1 MATVIRKTFM
11 GGRDRPCAAQMPDWY
26 GDHKL
31 MNPAPLPF
39 HRKAARLRVL
49 TMSMFENIVGILP
62 RRPIVAAVASVG
74 MLVASLHASLAQQ
87 QKLPIVRD
95 AEIEALVR
103 EYARPVL
110 KAAGLA
116 NSGIEIVLV
125 NDSSFN
131 AFVAGRRIFVNTG
144 ALLQSE
150 TPNEIIGV
158 LAHEAGHI
166 AGGHQE
172 RLRDQLARAQTM
184 AIVAGLL
191 GIGATVAGAAS
202 KSSGLAQAGTG
213 LALGGSEV
221 ARRGLLAYQRTE
233 ETTADR
239 SALTYL
245 ERTGQSPAGMLK
257 TFKRFQSALALSGAN
272 VDPYRISHPTPR
284 DRIANLETLARQ
296 SPYFDKLD
304 PPALQQRHDMMR
316 AKIAVY
322 TQGQSAAQR
331 LFRQNRTSVA
341 AQYGDAQATFVF
353 GNPRSA
359 LGKVDAL
366 LKEQPKNPYFHE
378 LRGDV
383 LMKANRPAEA
393 AKAYATAVSLDPA
406 KSGMLMMSYGQALL
420 AVGTRDS
427 AEKAV
432 QQLRKGLDRDPENAA
447 AYRYLAQ
454 AYGQLGDIA
463 EAELAT
469 ADGYYYSGDYEQAKI
484 MAARAQQ
491 KFKRGTPG
499 WVRAQDII
507 NQPTGKK
514 KKKKG

>member
-1 MATVIRKTFM
+1 MS
-11 GGRDRPCAAQMPDWY
+11 
-26 GDHKL
+26 KL
-31 MNPAPLPF
+31 
-39 HRKAARLRVL
+39 V
-49 TMSMFENIVGILP
+49 NIAGSLSK
-62 RRPIVAAVASVG
+62 RVAAGTIAVVAALAAAVQPT
-74 MLVASLHASLAQQ
+74 LAQQ
-87 QKLPIVRD
+87 QGLPIVRD

-125 NDSSFN
+125 NDTSFN

-144 ALLQSE
+144 ALLASE

-172 RLRDQLARAQTM
+172 RLREQLARAQTM

-213 LALGGSEV
+213 LALGGTEV

-245 ERTGQSPAGMLK
+245 ERTGQSPKGMLS

-284 DRIANLETLARQ
+284 DRIANLETLARK
-296 SPYFDKLD
+296 SPYFDKVD
-304 PPALQQRHDMMR
+304 SPELQQRHDMMR

-322 TQGQSAAQR
+322 TQGQAAAQR
-331 LFRQNRTSVA
+331 LFKQDRKSVA
-341 AQYGDAQATFVF
+341 SQYGDAQASLVF
-353 GNPRSA
+353 GNPRTA
-359 LGKVDAL
+359 LGKVDGL

-393 AKAYATAVSLDPA
+393 AKSYATAVSLDPA
-406 KSGMLMMSYGQALL
+406 KSGMLLISHGQALL
-420 AVGTRDS
+420 AVGTPDS
-427 AEKAV
+427 AAKAAA
-432 QQLRKGLDRDPENAA
+432 QLRKGLDRDPENAT

-454 AYGQLGDIA
+454 AYGQLGEIA

-469 ADGYYYSGDYEQAKI
+469 ADGYYYSGNLEQAKI
-484 MAARAQQ
+484 LAARAQQ
-491 KFKRGTPG
+491 KFKRGSPG

-514 KKKKG
+514 KKKG